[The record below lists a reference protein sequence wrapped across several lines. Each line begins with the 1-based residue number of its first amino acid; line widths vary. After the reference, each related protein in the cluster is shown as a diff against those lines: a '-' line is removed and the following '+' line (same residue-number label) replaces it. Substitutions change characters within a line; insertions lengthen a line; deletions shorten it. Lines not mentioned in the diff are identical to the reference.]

1 MAVLNGHKLQKEMR
15 MNLFSEVRSLVVESL
30 GQLIEE
36 ERLPSGLDFTAVAVE
51 PPRDPL
57 HGDMA
62 TNAAMVLAKPAKQK
76 PRDIA
81 ESLAEKLRADSRVLS
96 AEVAGPGFLNLRLE
110 AIVWQ
115 GLVRDILV
123 DPTFGRSSL
132 GDGKKVNV
140 EYVSANPTG
149 PLHVGHTRGAVF
161 GDALA
166 SLLDYAGYN
175 VTREYY
181 INDGGAQVDVLA
193 RSVYL
198 RYLEAHGQ
206 DVAFED
212 GTYPGDYLVPVG
224 EALKAKVGDAYVG
237 KPESEWLVSVREFA
251 TEAMMDLI
259 REDLKAL
266 GVEMDHF
273 YSEKSLYGTG
283 RIEGALQALEAKGL
297 IYKGVLE
304 PPKGKVPEDWEP
316 REQTLFK
323 STEHGDDVDRAVM
336 KSDGSW
342 TYFAPDIAYHYDK
355 VSRGFDQLIDVF
367 GADHGG
373 YVKRMKA
380 AVSALSDGQVPLDI
394 KLCQLVKLW
403 KNGEPFKMSKRAG
416 NFVTLRD
423 VVDQVGPDV
432 TRFHMLTRKNDA
444 PLDFDFDKVL
454 EQSKDNPVFYVQYAH
469 ARVHSVLRKARDE
482 GFSVADADLAEAAL
496 SLLKNEAEIA
506 VAKKLAEWPRLVE
519 IAAKGHEP
527 HRVAFYLYEL
537 ASEFHGLWNKG
548 NDDVSLRFLQSNDEV
563 TSKAKIALIRAVSV
577 VISHGL
583 AILGV
588 KPVTE
593 MR

>member
-1 MAVLNGHKLQKEMR
+1 
-15 MNLFSEVRSLVVESL
+15 MNLFDDIRSAVLTSL
-30 GQLIEE
+30 EAMQTQGV
-36 ERLPSGLDFTAVAVE
+36 LPADLDFANVAVE
-51 PPRDPL
+51 PPRDAA

-62 TNAAMVLAKPAKQK
+62 TNAAMVLAKPAKMK

-81 ESLAEKLRADSRVLS
+81 DALATHLTSDPRIEAVD
-96 AEVAGPGFLNLRLE
+96 VAGPGFLNMRLSS
-110 AIVWQ
+110 ALWQ
-115 GLVRDILV
+115 GVIGAVLDQGA
-123 DPTFGRSSL
+123 DFGRSDM
-132 GDGKKVNV
+132 GQGKKVNV

-166 SLLDYAGYN
+166 SLLDYAGYA

-206 DVAFED
+206 EVAFED
-212 GTYPGDYLVPVG
+212 GTYPGDYLIPVG
-224 EALKAKVGDAYVG
+224 AELRDKVGEAYVG
-237 KPESEWLVSVREFA
+237 KPESDWLLDVREFS
-251 TEAMMDLI
+251 TEKMMDLV
-259 REDLKAL
+259 RADLASL
-266 GVEMDHF
+266 GIEMDVF

-283 RIEGALQALEAKGL
+283 RIEAAIDALRDKGL
-297 IYKGVLE
+297 IYEGVLE
-304 PPKGKVPEDWEP
+304 PPKGKKPEDWEP

-323 STEHGDDVDRAVM
+323 STEHGDDVDRPVM
-336 KSDGSW
+336 KSDGAW

-355 VSRGFDQLIDVF
+355 VSRGFDMLIDVF

-380 AVSALSDGQVPLDI
+380 AVSALSDGKVSLDI
-394 KLCQLVKLW
+394 KLTQLVKLF

-416 NFVTLRD
+416 TFVTLRD
-423 VVDQVGPDV
+423 VVDQVGAGA

-454 EQSKDNPVFYVQYAH
+454 EQSKDNPVFYVQYAN
-469 ARVHSVLRKARDE
+469 ARVHSVLRKA
-482 GFSVADADLAEAAL
+482 SDAGLDLSATPDL
-496 SLLKNEAEIA
+496 TQLDHEAEIA

-519 IAAKGHEP
+519 LAARTNEP
-527 HRVAFYLYEL
+527 HRIAFYLYDL
-537 ASEFHGLWNKG
+537 ASEFHALYNRG
-548 NDDVSLRFLQSNDEV
+548 NELPELRFLQDDQEA
-563 TSKAKIALIRAVSV
+563 TSISKIALARSVSV
-577 VISHGL
+577 VICAGL
-583 AILGV
+583 GILGV
-588 KPVTE
+588 EPVEE

>member
-1 MAVLNGHKLQKEMR
+1 
-15 MNLFSEVRSLVVESL
+15 MNLFSDIRALVIDSLTAMVAD
-30 GQLIEE
+30 GA
-36 ERLPSGLDFTAVAVE
+36 LPEGLDFANVTVE

-62 TNAAMVLAKPAKQK
+62 TNAAMVLAKPAGQK

-81 ESLAEKLRADSRVLS
+81 DALAGKLAGDPRVSS
-96 AEVAGPGFLNLRLE
+96 AEVAGPGFLNLRL
-110 AIVWQ
+110 AASVWQ
-115 GLVRDILV
+115 ALPKAILS
-123 DPTFGRSSL
+123 DGTAYGKSTM
-132 GDGKKVNV
+132 GQGKKVNV

-166 SLLDYAGYN
+166 SLLDYAGYD

-198 RYLEAHGQ
+198 RYQEAHDLSVDWPEGS
-206 DVAFED
+206 
-212 GTYPGDYLVPVG
+212 YPGDYLIEVG
-224 EALKAKVGDAYVG
+224 EALKDKVGDKYLEAQEEV
-237 KPESEWLVSVREFA
+237 WLEEVRNFA
-251 TEAMMDLI
+251 TDAMMMLI
-259 REDLKAL
+259 RADLGLL
-266 GVEMDHF
+266 GVEMDRF
-273 YSEKSLYGTG
+273 FSEKSLYSTG
-283 RIEGALQALEAKGL
+283 LIEAAIKDLEDKGL
-297 IYKGVLE
+297 IYRGTLE
-304 PPKGKVPEDWEP
+304 PPKGKTPEDWEP

-323 STEHGDDVDRAVM
+323 STSYGDDVDRPIK

-355 VSRGFDQLIDVF
+355 VQRGYDLLIDVF

-380 AVSALSDGQVPLDI
+380 AVSALSDGKTPLDI
-394 KLCQLVKLW
+394 KLTQLVKLF

-416 NFVTLRD
+416 TFVTLRD

-432 TRFHMLTRKNDA
+432 TRFVMLTRKNDA

-454 EQSKDNPVFYVQYAH
+454 EQSKDNPVFYVQYAN
-469 ARVHSVLRKARDE
+469 ARVHSVLRKAREAGID
-482 GFSVADADLAEAAL
+482 VDDATLAGLDLSGMTHDSEL
-496 SLLKNEAEIA
+496 A
-506 VAKKLAEWPRLVE
+506 VARKLAEWPRLVE
-519 IAAKGHEP
+519 IAARTNEP

-537 ASEFHGLWNKG
+537 ASDLHALYNKG
-548 NDDVSLRFLQSNDEV
+548 NDVPELRFLQEGNTDASQ
-563 TSKAKIALIRAVSV
+563 AKIALARSVSV
-577 VISHGL
+577 VISAGL
-583 AILGV
+583 GILGV
-588 KPVTE
+588 TPVEE